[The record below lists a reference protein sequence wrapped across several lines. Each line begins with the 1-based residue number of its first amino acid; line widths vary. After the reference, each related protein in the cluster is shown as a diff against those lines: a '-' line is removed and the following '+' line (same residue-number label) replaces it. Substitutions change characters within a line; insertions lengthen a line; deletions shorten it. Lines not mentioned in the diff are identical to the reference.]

1 MPLDGGTSETTITN
15 NVIYDIGTGT
25 NGYAIKMKKLRN
37 TVVNNILVLE
47 AGRNGVLAM
56 QRGGAPQP
64 TGLGYGQHV
73 VTNNILYAKGENPV
87 IYWFK
92 SEDEF
97 SCELVSV
104 SEDNLFYL
112 PDSTTA
118 RFLRADGP
126 DTLENWR
133 TLCDS
138 KYDQRTII
146 ADPLF
151 VDEAN
156 DDYRLLPDSP
166 AYDIGFKDID
176 QDRVGLDDSY
186 ILVDQ
191 LIAAAGGAT
200 GEINLS
206 WNAVKGAVAYR
217 VWRSTSYDGEYLEIG
232 SADTAGFT
240 DTGLVASTRYY
251 YKVNAVIGA
260 IDAPGSRKASTYA
273 AEGSVEP

>member
-1 MPLDGGTSETTITN
+1 MVLYGLTPHTITN

-37 TVVNNILVLE
+37 TVSNNILVLE
-47 AGRNGVLAM
+47 PGRNGVLAM

-64 TGLGYGQHV
+64 TGLGYGRHV

-97 SCELVSV
+97 SCDLVSV

-112 PDSTTA
+112 PDSKTA

-133 TLCDS
+133 ELCDK

-146 ADPLF
+146 GDPLF

-176 QDRVGLDDSY
+176 QHLAGLDDSY

-191 LIAAAGGAT
+191 LGAT
-200 GEINLS
+200 PGEANGKINLS
-206 WNAVKGAVAYR
+206 WEGVSGASAYR
-217 VWRSTSYDGEYLEIG
+217 VWRSTSYDGEYQVIG
-232 SADTAGFT
+232 TVDSVNFT
-240 DTGLVASTRYY
+240 DTDLVAGQRYH
-251 YKVNAVIGA
+251 YKVSALAGDIE
-260 IDAPGSRKASTYA
+260 APRSRSASTIPA
-273 AEGSVEP
+273 GSVTN